1 MKVIGVLGTGVMG
14 AGIAQIA
21 AQSGLEVLFWNRKQD
36 SVDRGLA
43 NVKRGLGRLL
53 KKERISQQ
61 EHDSCVARIRG
72 VVAIEELK
80 AADIILEAVP

>member
-1 MKVIGVLGTGVMG
+1 MKVVGVLGTGVMG

-21 AQSGLEVLFWNRKQD
+21 AQSGLEVLFWNRKRD

-43 NVKRGLGRLL
+43 NVKKGLGRLF
-53 KKERISQQ
+53 KKDRISQQ
-61 EHDSCVARIRG
+61 EHDHCVARIRG

-80 AADIILEAVP
+80 SAVIILEAVP